1 MSDSPLISIVVPT
14 YNEQEDI
21 RLTLEALV
29 GLDYP
34 RKEILVVDDSTD
46 RTPEIVREFTFDGVR
61 LIRPAVNGGRAGARN
76 LGILEARGEI
86 VVVLNADVRPSADF
100 LTRIVPH
107 YERGA
112 DFLLVQSEVAN
123 REHLLARYIEA
134 VHRSNYPDVS
144 KMWWT
149 EGFSCRRAA
158 ALAAGLFPAGFPI
171 PLRAGEDGC
180 FGQALE
186 RRCRKAIDTSIVVRH
201 VAPHR
206 LSDFWKERVS
216 RGVGTPLYK
225 RFVDRMPLA
234 QIAAQSLLK
243 TLYACAVVF
252 AVAPMLARGYRL
264 SRHSP
269 RRAHDVLP
277 LAAAATLERVG
288 QILGEWIGLVR
299 LWRLPR
305 GQEAHAPR
313 AIRLSSGPFA

>member
-46 RTPEIVREFTFDGVR
+46 RTPEIVREFVTHGVR

-123 REHLLARYIEA
+123 QEHLLARYIEA
-134 VHRSNYPDVS
+134 VHRSNYPDLA

-158 ALAAGLFPAGFPI
+158 ALAVGLFPAGFPI

-180 FGQALE
+180 FGRALE
-186 RRCRKAIDTSIVVRH
+186 RHYCKAVDPSIVVRH

-216 RGVGTPLYK
+216 RGVSTPPYK
-225 RFVDRMPLA
+225 HFVDRMPLV

-252 AVAPMLARGYRL
+252 AVAPMLVRGYRL
-264 SRHSP
+264 SRHSSMCN
-269 RRAHDVLP
+269 RDILP
-277 LAAAATLERVG
+277 LAAAATLECVG
-288 QILGEWIGLVR
+288 QVVGEWIGLGRVSR
-299 LWRLPR
+299 VSHEPGARTQADRRSPIVN
-305 GQEAHAPR
+305 QT
-313 AIRLSSGPFA
+313 

>member
-1 MSDSPLISIVVPT
+1 MPT
-14 YNEQEDI
+14 HNEQEDI
-21 RLTLEALV
+21 RLTLKAL
-29 GLDYP
+29 LALEYP

-46 RTPEIVREFTFDGVR
+46 RTPEIVREFAFDGVR
-61 LIRPAVNGGRAGARN
+61 LIRPAGNGGRAGARN
-76 LGILEARGEI
+76 LGIREARGEI

-123 REHLLARYIEA
+123 QEHLLARYIEA
-134 VHRSNYPDVS
+134 VHRSNYPDLA
-144 KMWWT
+144 KMRWT
-149 EGFSCRRAA
+149 EGFSCRRDA
-158 ALAAGLFPAGFPI
+158 ALAVGLFPAGFPI

-186 RRCRKAIDTSIVVRH
+186 RRYRRAVDPSIVVRH
-201 VAPHR
+201 VAPDR
-206 LSDFWKERVS
+206 LSDFWNERVS

-225 RFVDRMPLA
+225 HFVDRMPLM

-269 RRAHDVLP
+269 QRAHDVLL
-277 LAAAATLERVG
+277 LAAAATIERVG
-288 QILGEWIGLVR
+288 QIFGEWIGLLR

-305 GQEAHAPR
+305 GQEARAPR
-313 AIRLSSGPFA
+313 AVGRSLGPFA